1 MELTIPPRNPQKFSG
16 KWDLESNVWD
26 LYILIISQFL
36 SLDRVWEVYMCVCMC
51 VCMPVCVSPLHN
63 SGSDI
68 TKLWIVPNPC
78 ECLSQ
83 HIQTLTPTPSNGFVN
98 ILPLPCLGFDTL
110 QSNTPVFRYSPCS
123 TQPLTAHTGL
133 PTSMHGCPPPLA
145 WPLTFYTHLPPP
157 CGFWLFCT

>member
-1 MELTIPPRNPQKFSG
+1 MKIRIQYMRLVCTHYSPVPLIGQSLGSIHVPVHAF
-16 KWDLESNVWD
+16 VW
-26 LYILIISQFL
+26 
-36 SLDRVWEVYMCVCMC
+36 
-51 VCMPVCVSPLHN
+51 VSSLHN

-68 TKLWIVPNPC
+68 TKLWIVPNQC

-83 HIQTLTPTPSNGFVN
+83 HIQILTPTPSNRFIN

-110 QSNTPVFRYSPCS
+110 QWNTPMFRYSPCS

-145 WPLTFYTHLPPP
+145 WPLTFYTNLPPS
-157 CGFWLFCT
+157 CGFRLFWT

>member
-1 MELTIPPRNPQKFSG
+1 MEFRTQCMRLVYTHYFPVP
-16 KWDLESNVWD
+16 VM
-26 LYILIISQFL
+26 
-36 SLDRVWEVYMCVCMC
+36 DRVWEVDMCAHAF
-51 VCMPVCVSPLHN
+51 VCVPPLYN

-68 TKLWIVPNPC
+68 TKLWIVPNQC

-83 HIQTLTPTPSNGFVN
+83 HIRILTPTPSNRFIN

-110 QSNTPVFRYSPCS
+110 QWNTPMFRYSPCS

-145 WPLTFYTHLPPP
+145 WPLTFYTNLPPS
-157 CGFWLFCT
+157 CGFRLFWT